1 MICIIDCSENCV
13 QRLGRNLTV
22 GRCLQPFASSNMHR
36 CMTLIHP
43 IPSFRK
49 ERIGFVV
56 DAQTGML
63 PGVPESAVCVQ
74 RFDDS
79 LNLTIHTTY
88 RNSLRSS
95 SLREP
100 RHPLLAVVF
109 VSFARSH
116 TVQYTALHCMLA
128 RWIIQINVKTTLR
141 CTQGVRILC

>member
-1 MICIIDCSENCV
+1 MLFKQHASLHDAHSPAPV
-13 QRLGRNLTV
+13 LS
-22 GRCLQPFASSNMHR
+22 FASKNRS
-36 CMTLIHP
+36 
-43 IPSFRK
+43 
-49 ERIGFVV
+49 GFVV

-79 LNLTIHTTY
+79 LNLTIHITY

-109 VSFARSH
+109 VSFARLHLS
-116 TVQYTALHCMLA
+116 QCSLALEF
-128 RWIIQINVKTTLR
+128 R
-141 CTQGVRILC
+141 